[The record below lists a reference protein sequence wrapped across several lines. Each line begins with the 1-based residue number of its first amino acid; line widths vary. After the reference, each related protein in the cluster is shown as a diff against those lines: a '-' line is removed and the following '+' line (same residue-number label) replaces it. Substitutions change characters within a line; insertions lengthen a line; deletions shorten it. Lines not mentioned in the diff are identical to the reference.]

1 MKLKTISVALLSW
14 LAVPAWAAD
23 RADLEGT
30 QILGS
35 RELPKVLYIVPW
47 KRPLPAEL
55 VGRPASS
62 LLDEVLSPID
72 RDVFERQV
80 RYHSVLQG
88 RPDAGSG
95 PKKDLLSGE
104 KR

>member
-1 MKLKTISVALLSW
+1 MGRIAGSNLPVEVSKLGYS
-14 LAVPAWAAD
+14 P
-23 RADLEGT
+23 E
-30 QILGS
+30 
-35 RELPKVLYIVPW
+35 
-47 KRPLPAEL
+47 EL

-80 RYHSVLQG
+80 RYHSVLQ
-88 RPDAGSG
+88 RQPDAGSG
-95 PKKDLLSGE
+95 ANKDLLSGE

>member
-1 MKLKTISVALLSW
+1 MNLKIISMALLSW
-14 LAVPAWAAD
+14 FPVSAWAAD

-47 KRPLPAEL
+47 KRPLPADL
-55 VGRPASS
+55 VGRPATSV
-62 LLDEVLSPID
+62 LDEVLSPID

-80 RYHSVLQG
+80 RYHSLLLA
-88 RPDAGSG
+88 PPSDAGSG
-95 PKKDLLSGE
+95 PNKDLSND
-104 KR
+104 RQ

>member
-1 MKLKTISVALLSW
+1 
-14 LAVPAWAAD
+14 
-23 RADLEGT
+23 
-30 QILGS
+30 
-35 RELPKVLYIVPW
+35 
-47 KRPLPAEL
+47 
-55 VGRPASS
+55 

-95 PKKDLLSGE
+95 PNKDLLSGE